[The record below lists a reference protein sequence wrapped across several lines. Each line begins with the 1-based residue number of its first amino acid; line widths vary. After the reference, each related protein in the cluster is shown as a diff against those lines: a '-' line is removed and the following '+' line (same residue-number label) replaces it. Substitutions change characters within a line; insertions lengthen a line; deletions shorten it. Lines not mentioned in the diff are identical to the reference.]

1 MPWPEKSRPLAIER
15 LEELDRLEKKARPG
29 PWELVKQPDTRE
41 RAVSRVI
48 AGFFA
53 WNAPTPDAQ
62 LDRADVERAAVAT
75 HRSQAVARPA
85 RHSPR
90 GQADSCARRVGA
102 SDPQVERGQRPL
114 IYADG
119 RVSLMNPA

>member
-62 LDRADVERAAVAT
+62 LIVQMRNALPSLLTEVRQLRALRATRHAGRRIHAQGESE
-75 HRSQAVARPA
+75 HRT
-85 RHSPR
+85 
-90 GQADSCARRVGA
+90 RRSSGA
-102 SDPQVERGQRPL
+102 S
-114 IYADG
+114 G
-119 RVSLMNPA
+119 R